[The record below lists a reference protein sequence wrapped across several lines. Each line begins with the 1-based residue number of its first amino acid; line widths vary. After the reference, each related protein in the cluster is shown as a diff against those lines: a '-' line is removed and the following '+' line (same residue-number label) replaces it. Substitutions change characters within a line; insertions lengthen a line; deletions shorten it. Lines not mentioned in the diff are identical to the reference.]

1 MKSNSKGKKTKP
13 TAKLKD
19 LNSPKNPQGGTDQLL
34 GTGAPAGGDGTGKI
48 SLIST
53 SITRRT
59 AN

>member
-1 MKSNSKGKKTKP
+1 MKSNSKGKKAKP
-13 TAKLKD
+13 AAKLKD
-19 LNSPKNPQGGTDQLL
+19 LKSRRNPKGGTDQLPSP
-34 GTGAPAGGDGTGKI
+34 GSSGDGSGKI